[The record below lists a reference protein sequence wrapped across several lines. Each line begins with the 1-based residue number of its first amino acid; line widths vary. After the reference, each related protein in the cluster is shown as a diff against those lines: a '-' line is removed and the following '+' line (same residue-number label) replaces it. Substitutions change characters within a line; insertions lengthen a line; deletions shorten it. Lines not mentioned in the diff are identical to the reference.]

1 MKEINYLDAIRE
13 TTAHL
18 EKGGV
23 FLTLGGDTPNTMTI
37 GWASVGYMWNRPIFT
52 VLVRRQ
58 RYTYNMIRNAET
70 FTVSVPTKDAL
81 REQLAFAG
89 SASGRDVNKFEDHGI
104 TAAPAI
110 DSNAPIIVE
119 CGLHFECRTVF
130 VEDMRDGFIDP
141 DVHDRCY
148 PKDDYHVMFFG
159 EIIRCYRTDE
169 A

>member
-23 FLTLGGDTPNTMTI
+23 FLTVGGEKPNTMTI
-37 GWASVGYMWNRPIFT
+37 GWASVGCIWNRPVFM
-52 VLVRRQ
+52 VMVRRQ
-58 RYTYNMIRNAET
+58 RHTYNMISNAAS

-89 SASGRDVNKFEDHGI
+89 SASGRDVNKFEGHGI

-110 DSNAPIIVE
+110 EADAPIIAE
-119 CGLHFECRTVF
+119 CGLHFECKTVF
-130 VEDMRDGFIDP
+130 VEDMRDGFID
-141 DVHDRCY
+141 DDLHARCY
-148 PKDDYHVMFFG
+148 PKDDYHVLFFG
-159 EIIRCYRTDE
+159 EITHVYRTDE
-169 A
+169 E